1 MRTELARLRQD
12 LAVTTVYVTH
22 DREDAAVLADRV
34 IEVHAGRITNV
45 NRTGRREERA

>member
-1 MRTELARLRQD
+1 MRSELARLRRQ

-34 IEVHAGRITNV
+34 IEMSAGRISSV
-45 NRTGRREERA
+45 SESRRREERA